1 MSPTDDHPDDS
12 LPTLDDRRF
21 DLLVDG
27 ELPERERR
35 NLLSTLDDLPGGWR
49 RCALAFLEA
58 LSWKDELG
66 GIRREADSPVQV
78 APARRRSGFPAGRW
92 TTVLSAAASF
102 LVALGLGLM
111 IGDFWRP
118 EAEGAPSPAQI
129 AGAPQ
134 GPERPAPA
142 RDEPRAAPAADVP
155 GDSWQLV
162 TLPAGLGPDGVG
174 PIQLP
179 ARQRDHL
186 EEAWP
191 QEFASTVPPDLMR
204 LLKESGHEVSRDRRL
219 VPFQLDDGR
228 RVVVPFEQVEFRYVG
243 NPAYQ

>member
-1 MSPTDDHPDDS
+1 MSPTDDPLHEN

-58 LSWKDELG
+58 QSWKDELG
-66 GIRREADSPVQV
+66 GIRQETVAPSQA
-78 APARRRSGFPAGRW
+78 APARRRSGFPGQRW
-92 TTVLSAAASF
+92 TTLLAAAASF

-111 IGDFWRP
+111 FDRVWRP
-118 EAEGAPSPAQI
+118 DAGGAPSPIEI
-129 AGAPQ
+129 ADAPQ

-142 RDEPRAAPAADVP
+142 QDEPRVVP
-155 GDSWQLV
+155 VTDGSGDSWQLV
-162 TLPAGLGPDGVG
+162 TLPVGLGPDGVG
-174 PIQLP
+174 SIQLP
-179 ARQRDHL
+179 AKQRRI

-191 QEFASTVPPDLMR
+191 EEFAPAVPADLLR
-204 LLKESGHEVSRDRRL
+204 ALKESGHEVSRHRRL

-228 RVVVPFEQVEFRYVG
+228 RVVVPFEQVELRYVD
-243 NPAYQ
+243 NSAYQ

>member
-1 MSPTDDHPDDS
+1 MSPTDDNFDDS

-27 ELPERERR
+27 ELPESERQ

-58 LSWKDELG
+58 QSWKDELG
-66 GIRREADSPVQV
+66 DMRQESISPPQA
-78 APARRRSGFPAGRW
+78 APARRRSGFLGGRW
-92 TTVLSAAASF
+92 TTLLAAAASF

-111 IGDFWRP
+111 FDRVWPPDAG
-118 EAEGAPSPAQI
+118 GTPSPGQI

-134 GPERPAPA
+134 VPERPAPA
-142 RDEPRAAPAADVP
+142 RDEPRPPPVADTP
-155 GDSWQLV
+155 GDSWQFV
-162 TLPAGLGPDGVG
+162 TLPVGLGPDGVG
-174 PIQLP
+174 SIQLP
-179 ARQRDHL
+179 ARQRRI

-191 QEFASTVPPDLMR
+191 EEFGPAVPPDL
-204 LLKESGHEVSRDRRL
+204 LGALKDRGHEVSRHRRL
-219 VPFQLDDGR
+219 VPFRLDDGR
-228 RVVVPFEQVEFRYVG
+228 RVVVPFEQVELRYVG